1 MCISPLDTKT
11 HINPSENSLHRVKCH
26 KIMIYP
32 QPIRRH
38 YHPKYTLITLAPVS
52 YLRSLVVRAVH
63 RHRTGIGSIPAGGPY
78 IVDEYFST
86 VPRENFVMC
95 ISPLDTKTHI
105 NLSENS
111 LKQALTWCLI
121 SNEPSFPTVLRSA
134 FVDLVP
140 VLACDVEPLA
150 RGGKFSL
157 TVVFP
162 GEQYAHGMFE
172 GVRLLTVTVTSTLPS
187 NQLRDEPLAS
197 NCSTTAVLQK
207 STNTG

>member
-1 MCISPLDTKT
+1 MD
-11 HINPSENSLHRVKCH
+11 
-26 KIMIYP
+26 
-32 QPIRRH
+32 
-38 YHPKYTLITLAPVS
+38 
-52 YLRSLVVRAVH
+52 
-63 RHRTGIGSIPAGGPY
+63 
-78 IVDEYFST
+78 
-86 VPRENFVMC
+86 
-95 ISPLDTKTHI
+95 
-105 NLSENS
+105 S

-134 FVDLVP
+134 VVDLVP
-140 VLACDVEPLA
+140 VLACDVEPLS

-157 TVVFP
+157 TVVLP

-207 STNTG
+207 PQIHADNRKVAVNSQLMPSPVGILCNSCLVTDTSFSINTFIFV